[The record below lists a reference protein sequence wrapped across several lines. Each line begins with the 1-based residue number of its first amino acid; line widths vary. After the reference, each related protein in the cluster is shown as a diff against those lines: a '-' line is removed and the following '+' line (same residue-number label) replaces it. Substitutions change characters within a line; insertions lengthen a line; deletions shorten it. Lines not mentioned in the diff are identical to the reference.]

1 MTRILMIDDDPNA
14 CKIVE
19 LMLSREGYTMSFASH
34 GLAGVESALAQ
45 PPDLILMDILM
56 PVMNGYDATQRLKA
70 DPRTARIP
78 VIALT
83 ALAFESDRR
92 AAYMAGCNGYLSKP
106 FTRRELVATL
116 EGFLAKDATKQALA

>member
-19 LMLSREGYTMSFASH
+19 LMLSREGFAMTFAAH
-34 GLAGVESALAQ
+34 GLEGVESALAH
-45 PPDLILMDILM
+45 PPDLILMDVLM
-56 PVMNGYDATQRLKA
+56 PIMNGYDATQRLKA
-70 DPRTARIP
+70 DPRTAMIP

-92 AAYMAGCNGYLSKP
+92 AAYVAGCNGYLSKP
-106 FTRRELVATL
+106 FTRGELLATL
-116 EGFLAKDATKQALA
+116 QGFFAKDSAKQALA